1 MSQFK
6 QPYVVSR
13 ITHPNLLAYASMPPA
28 GEPGQE
34 QSTPPASYGYPPIA
48 SQEPQPQ
55 MTPPPGMMPPRKRT
69 GRKWAIGCGAV
80 ILVLIIIGIIAA
92 AVSAG
97 SRNSTATTSSTVQ
110 PTDTPTQDANAG
122 GPAPSATV
130 AGACGSKC
138 GTSNSQ
144 SGYGLGQ
151 TVSTADGFD
160 ITINKVSTSQGNDYE
175 TPPQGDQYLIVDVST
190 KNMTAQ
196 VQDMNAL
203 DFTLTDSTG
212 QQMNWTVASGL
223 PDMHP
228 YPLGALQP
236 GATSRGALVYEVPI
250 GSHPYTLAFALD
262 QFSGTQTVWDIHS

>member
-1 MSQFK
+1 MK
-6 QPYVVSR
+6 RLYP
-13 ITHPNLLAYASMPPA
+13 ILAL
-28 GEPGQE
+28 
-34 QSTPPASYGYPPIA
+34 
-48 SQEPQPQ
+48 
-55 MTPPPGMMPPRKRT
+55 
-69 GRKWAIGCGAV
+69 
-80 ILVLIIIGIIAA
+80 LVLILAA
-92 AVSAG
+92 CG
-97 SRNSTATTSSTVQ
+97 STIQATTPAPT
-110 PTDTPTQDANAG
+110 PTDTPTPDANAG

-138 GTSNSQ
+138 GTTASST
-144 SGYGLGQ
+144 SGYGVGQ

-160 ITINKVSTSQGNDYE
+160 ITINKVYTSPGNDYE
-175 TPPQGDQYLIVDVST
+175 TPPPGDQYLIVDVST

-203 DFTLTDSTG
+203 DFTLTDDTG

-236 GATSRGALVYEVPI
+236 GATSRGALVYEVPT

-262 QFSGTQTVWDIHS
+262 QFSGTQTTWNIHS